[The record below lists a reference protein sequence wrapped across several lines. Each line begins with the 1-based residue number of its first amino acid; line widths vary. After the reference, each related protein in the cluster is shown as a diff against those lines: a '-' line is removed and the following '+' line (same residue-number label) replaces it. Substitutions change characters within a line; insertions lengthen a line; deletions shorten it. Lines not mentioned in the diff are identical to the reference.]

1 MSRYQGLKGLLIIC
15 AAALVSGCGSTPEL
29 TSTWTNSKT
38 QADSSGAKWSA
49 PLSEI
54 KDTRVFLGL
63 QNDQDFIYVHIVTP
77 TEQFRRQMMG
87 PGLTVSFES
96 EDGKKIGI
104 LYPMGGFSRGG
115 YTQGQ
120 AQAPPEGD
128 QVDRTEQLASQ
139 DLEILGPG
147 KDDRALFSPLQ
158 VPGIRVKVAL
168 SQGSAFYDLRIPL
181 KETPDFPYAIG
192 TASGAKVRLTLETG
206 KAQSVRSGG
215 GEGSEGG
222 RGSGGG
228 GGGGGFGGGGYGGG
242 RRGGRGGGGGYSR
255 GGSSGESR
263 PDPIDYK
270 ADVLLSVSGTK

>member
-1 MSRYQGLKGLLIIC
+1 MSRYHWLNPLLIIC
-15 AAALVSGCGSTPEL
+15 AGALISGCGSTPEL

-38 QADSSGAKWSA
+38 QADSSGAQWSA

-54 KDTRVFLGL
+54 KDTRVFIGL

-77 TEQFRRQMMG
+77 TEQFRRQMLG

-104 LYPMGGFSRGG
+104 LYPMGGPSRGG
-115 YTQGQ
+115 YAQGQ

-128 QVDRTEQLASQ
+128 QVDRGEQLASQ

-158 VPGIRVKVAL
+158 VPGIRVRVAL
-168 SQGSAFYDLRIPL
+168 SQGSAFYDLRLPL

-192 TASGAKVRLTLETG
+192 SAAGAKVRLTLESG
-206 KAQSVRSGG
+206 KPQAMRSGG
-215 GEGSEGG
+215 GGEGYEGG
-222 RGSGGG
+222 RGPGG
-228 GGGGGFGGGGYGGG
+228 GGGGGFGGGRRGGGG
-242 RRGGRGGGGGYSR
+242 RGGGYSR
-255 GGSSGESR
+255 GSSSGESR

-270 ADVLLSVSGTK
+270 ADVHLSLSGTK